1 MRRSP
6 DDTKQPTKKQRLGA
20 RAESIVCED
29 LAARGYAIVDRNVR
43 VGRNE
48 IDIIARRGRL
58 VIFCEVRARARP
70 DFVSPLATIDA
81 AKVRR
86 VRSAAADWMR
96 AHRCPGDAMRL
107 DAAAVTFAGDPPQID
122 YVEDAF

>member
-1 MRRSP
+1 MRRCP
-6 DDTKQPTKKQRLGA
+6 PEGRPTEKQRLGA
-20 RAESIVCED
+20 RAESIVCDLLED
-29 LAARGYAIVDRNVR
+29 RGYAIVARNVH

-58 VIFCEVRARARP
+58 VIFCEVRARART

-81 AKVRR
+81 GKVRR
-86 VRSAAADWMR
+86 VRTAAASWMR
-96 AHRCPGDAMRL
+96 SHRRPGDAMRL
-107 DAAAVTFAGDPPQID
+107 DAAAVTFEADPPKID